1 MAKYID
7 VEPLMNGGWQLQRYN
22 SGNGYVNQ
30 EHASLKDIPPADVR
44 PVRRGEWKSENT
56 DALTL
61 SDVRTCSVCGLKKV
75 FITNFCPSCGAD
87 MRGGDA
93 DGDEED

>member
-30 EHASLKDIPPADVR
+30 EHASLKDIPPADVW
-44 PVRRGEWKSENT
+44 PVAEILNAVDEAIIFLNNASHQMPYHVYS
-56 DALTL
+56 ALYDL
-61 SDVRTCSVCGLKKV
+61 
-75 FITNFCPSCGAD
+75 IYEICPNCGAD
-87 MRGGDA
+87 MSGGDA
-93 DGDEED
+93 E

>member
-1 MAKYID
+1 MAEYIEKQVAID
-7 VEPLMNGGWQLQRYN
+7 ALHEAYEARNPTQNAIMDKATMVIFRL
-22 SGNGYVNQ
+22 
-30 EHASLKDIPPADVR
+30 PPSDVR

-93 DGDEED
+93 E